1 MDKKTEK
8 TINVIIIS
16 LVVLLFLLIFNVYF
30 DKTKDHYMWEGPAGD
45 FEFNVDSTQGITFH
59 LLKLEDVSGHKD
71 NVPFEYGPKELEYI
85 SYDGDITDKLVGKE
99 LIYITQNPEDSTIS
113 SGRTVIASLTVYR
126 ILNRPVVPFV
136 NTAANVAITQ
146 MYEGYDNQLAIV
158 NCDDVS
164 ETQGVV
170 LLKQG
175 FSNSMYLEGDC
186 VVLEFVEGD
195 SVKVAT
201 AFVYRALGVL

>member
-30 DKTKDHYMWEGPAGD
+30 DKTKDHYIWEGPAGD
-45 FEFNVDSTQGITFH
+45 FKFNVDRTHKDVYH
-59 LLKLEDVSGHKD
+59 LLKLTDINGD
-71 NVPFEYGPKELEYI
+71 IYNTPFDYGPKDLKYI
-85 SYDGDITDKLVGKE
+85 SYDAGINDLLNKNIM
-99 LIYITQNPEDSTIS
+99 YITLIPEEVAATN
-113 SGRTVIASLTVYR
+113 GKTAIASYTIWRMINKQVEPFIYTIPKSTVTE
-126 ILNRPVVPFV
+126 I
-136 NTAANVAITQ
+136 
-146 MYEGYDNQLAIV
+146 YEGYNEDLPIITCN
-158 NCDDVS
+158 DVS

-175 FSNSMYLEGDC
+175 FSNSMYLEDDC
-186 VVLEFVEGD
+186 IVLEFVEGD